1 MKLAEKQIAEGI
13 LYTDQYQLTMA
24 QVYFRMG
31 LHERRAQFDHFFRD
45 YPHYDDHQAGHCINA
60 GLEWLLDWMAR
71 AHFGDEELNYLRSQ
85 QGPAGKPT
93 FDEDF
98 LAWLGENGTFDG
110 ITMRA
115 IPEGRVV
122 HQGVPLTVVEGPL
135 AMAQILETSLLN
147 HLNYPV
153 LVATK
158 ACRVRESGRRQPLL
172 EFGLRRA
179 QELGANAGA
188 RAALIGGADFTS
200 NVGASYATGYPP
212 KGTHAHSLVQVFTA
226 LGGSEI
232 DAFRAYAEVYPD
244 NCLLLVDTID
254 TLESGVPNAIKVF
267 EELRRQGHEPVGIR
281 LDSGDLAHLAVMSAR
296 MLNEAGFDRVSIVL
310 SNKLDEMV
318 IMQILN
324 QIELEAR
331 QYGLDPEALI
341 GRLVYGVGT
350 RLITSAG
357 AGALDGV
364 YKLVA
369 LEKDGAWEPA
379 IKLSESPAKVPNP
392 GHKLSWRVYDRRGR
406 ATADLLTLD
415 DENPRTMDPLVLRHP
430 VEQAT
435 QRTLAKGEIS
445 EIEPLLVDVLLDGKE
460 VYDRPKIEAM
470 RAQRDADLERLD
482 VGVRRLMNPH
492 IYHVSL
498 SERLWALKC
507 ELMGEMSPASSAPAG
522 NPAPCFGDAED
533 VLGTLHSKAG
543 SS

>member
-45 YPHYDDHQAGHCINA
+45 YPHYDDHQAGYCINA

-71 AHFGDEELNYLRSQ
+71 ARFGDEEINYLRSQ
-85 QGPAGKPT
+85 QGPGGEPI
-93 FDEDF
+93 FDDDF
-98 LAWLGENGTFDG
+98 LAWLRENGTFEG

-122 HQGVPLTVVEGPL
+122 HRDVPMTVVEGPL

-158 ACRVRESGRRQPLL
+158 ACRVWESGRRRPVL

-179 QELGANAGA
+179 QERGAHAGA
-188 RAALIGGADFTS
+188 RAALIGGAGFTS

-212 KGTHAHSLVQVFTA
+212 KGTHAHSLVQVFLA
-226 LGGSEI
+226 LGESEI
-232 DAFRAYAEVYPD
+232 EAFRAYAEVYPD
-244 NCLLLVDTID
+244 NCLLLVDTVD
-254 TLESGVPNAIKVF
+254 TLESGVPNAIKIF
-267 EELRRQGHEPVGIR
+267 EELRRQGHEPAGIR
-281 LDSGDLAHLAVMSAR
+281 LDSGDLAHLAVLSAK
-296 MLNEAGFDRVSIVL
+296 MLNDAGFDKASIVL

-318 IMQILN
+318 IMQILS

-331 QYGLDPEALI
+331 QYGLDPDGVI

-357 AGALDGV
+357 ASALDGV

-369 LEKDGAWEPA
+369 VEKDGKWEPA
-379 IKLSESPAKVPNP
+379 IKLSESLAKVPNP
-392 GHKLSWRVYDRRGR
+392 GHKLSWRIYDRRGR

-415 DENPRTMDPLVLRHP
+415 DEDPGTMDPLVLRHP

-435 QRTLAKGEIS
+435 QRTLARGEIS
-445 EIEPLLVDVLLDGKE
+445 GIEPLLVDVLVDGEE
-460 VYDRPKIEAM
+460 VYERPNIEAM

-482 VGVRRLMNPH
+482 AGVRRLMNPH

-507 ELMGEMSPASSAPAG
+507 ELMATMSPEGTVPA
-522 NPAPCFGDAED
+522 AENC
-533 VLGTLHSKAG
+533 
-543 SS
+543 